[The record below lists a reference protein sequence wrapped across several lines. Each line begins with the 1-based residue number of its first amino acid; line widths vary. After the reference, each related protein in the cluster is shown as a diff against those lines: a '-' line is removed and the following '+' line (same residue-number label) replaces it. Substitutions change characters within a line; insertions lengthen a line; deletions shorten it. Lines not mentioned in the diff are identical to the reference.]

1 MKTEIRIGAGNQN
14 FDRVLLVIQGVI
26 LITFLVFAF
35 LYENAAVLLI
45 FFAIGVAFECFR
57 MFKRNYVTYQDSYFI
72 VRGLF
77 KERARIRADQFESLS
92 SSPFGTSIPFS
103 NQLILSF
110 KNGRRFKIMGGASK
124 REDIEKLIK
133 DLITPTLQQ

>member
-1 MKTEIRIGAGNQN
+1 MKTEIRIGAGNVN
-14 FDRVLLVIQGVI
+14 FDRVLLVIQGIIV
-26 LITFLVFAF
+26 ITFLVLAL
-35 LYENAAVLLI
+35 LYENAVILFVL
-45 FFAIGVAFECFR
+45 FSIGIAFECFR

-92 SSPFGTSIPFS
+92 SSRVSIPFS
-103 NQLILSF
+103 NELIVSF
-110 KNGRRFKIMGGASK
+110 RNGQRFKMMGGASR

-133 DLITPTLQQ
+133 DLIRS